1 MCNPGTVYKYA
12 PKAISSTRILETLL
26 QRIFYFALIYSSYH
40 RMAPFREV
48 ALPLGSTILVTGV
61 NGYVGSHVADRLL
74 DSGYKV
80 RGTVRDMQK
89 HGWLVELFNKRY
101 GQGRFELMQVE
112 DMARPSAFDSAL
124 EGLLGSSLT
133 K

>member
-1 MCNPGTVYKYA
+1 MLQKQYLPLAYSKLYCSESFTLLL
-12 PKAISSTRILETLL
+12 STRPITGW
-26 QRIFYFALIYSSYH
+26 H
-40 RMAPFREV
+40 HKEV
-48 ALPLGSTILVTGV
+48 ALPLGSTILVTRA

-80 RGTVRDMQK
+80 HGTVRDMQK

-101 GQGRFELMQVE
+101 GQGKFELMQVE